1 MNDGLELARLYV
13 QAQSQV
19 SDEALATVKDALAD
33 DVTLKLPRST
43 LNGRESVIQQL
54 ANADGARGFQ
64 QADWEQPVALDGNVT
79 RITGTLPLL
88 NVLGGY
94 TITLTLDESGRISH
108 IEQQNLPAPP
118 LPPSELRLSEAM
130 QEVVNTSY
138 MSGAV
143 MLFAAVAPDGQ
154 PILSLRGSAQA
165 FSDTQLAFWARN
177 AEGGTV
183 GSLDTNPKITAFL
196 RDARSRTN
204 LFFYGNGRPVRN
216 EDERMTVYNN
226 SPEVERAADPE
237 IKGTGVIMDLERIE
251 GTLAGN
257 RVRLQRGAGSAK

>member
-1 MNDGLELARLYV
+1 
-13 QAQSQV
+13 
-19 SDEALATVKDALAD
+19 
-33 DVTLKLPRST
+33 
-43 LNGRESVIQQL
+43 
-54 ANADGARGFQ
+54 
-64 QADWEQPVALDGNVT
+64 
-79 RITGTLPLL
+79 
-88 NVLGGY
+88 
-94 TITLTLDESGRISH
+94 
-108 IEQQNLPAPP
+108 
-118 LPPSELRLSEAM
+118 M

-183 GSLDTNPKITAFL
+183 GSLETNPKITSFL
-196 RDARSRTN
+196 RDPRTRTN

-216 EDERMTVYNN
+216 EDERMTVYDN

-237 IKGTGVIMDLERIE
+237 VKGTGVIVDLERVE

-257 RVRLQRGAGSAK
+257 RVRLQRGAASAK